1 MTILCA
7 VMLFSVLVCF
17 CQPVCVCMCESVRVC
32 QCPGPNHWDGCPHA
46 DLAVI
51 HLKGTAQGAYQLA
64 CPFT

>member
-17 CQPVCVCMCESVRVC
+17 CQPVCVGMCVSVRVC

-51 HLKGTAQGAYQLA
+51 H
-64 CPFT
+64 